1 MKHYSI
7 AMQTRIKVTSPES
20 LGASLRALRKGKG
33 LNQTEAGKPAGVN
46 QVTVSSIERGIP
58 TRVDTLFRLLAALD
72 LELVIQPRAKPDE
85 DAW

>member
-1 MKHYSI
+1 MR
-7 AMQTRIKVTSPES
+7 TRIRVTSPES
-20 LGASLRALRKGKG
+20 LGASLRALRKDKG

-46 QVTVSSIERGIP
+46 QATVSSIERGIP

-72 LELVIQPRAKPDE
+72 LELVIQPRDKPDE